1 MSGNLDLN
9 SYSVRSFE
17 LTSEQ
22 PTMVSMSQSGVRQA
36 RNVGAHVWKITV
48 DIDKMERADY
58 QALYGFLVSQKG
70 RSSTFTVPF
79 ITHDAPIGTI
89 TGSTFYS
96 STVNDNEI
104 IIDAVGTSTTF
115 KAGDVFTLAGDEKVY
130 MCTEDT
136 TAGDGPIPANQ
147 MQIKFEPALRKTPG
161 AAAAFT
167 YNNVAFTCAL
177 DDKKIGFVRQD
188 NKVAG
193 LKFGLVESLT

>member
-89 TGSTFYS
+89 TGSTVYS

-104 IIDAVGTSTTF
+104 IIDVVGTGTTF

-136 TAGDGPIPANQ
+136 TEGVGTTANK
-147 MQIKFEPALRKTPG
+147 MVIKFEPALRKTPG

-193 LKFGLVESLT
+193 LKFSLVESLT